1 MKKSKKIIISS
12 FLVLFIVITYFT
24 GVYFFSRY
32 TYPKTSINGQMT
44 ALKPLDEVFESN
56 RYEHLII
63 RDKDDVQYTI
73 HPRDLGFKSEWEKE
87 IIIDQKEYFW
97 PIQLFYNHDY
107 ENKLVREINK
117 DNLIKWIN
125 DSELVKGQVEPKEA
139 TLSFKD
145 HKYELVKEEE
155 GKKLDIT
162 KLVSS
167 IEKAYLNFDNQVI
180 LKEEYIKPQIYEED
194 LKEKLEALNKL
205 AAKKIVLVMSDGAET
220 TLDNY
225 EKFIDEKSFDVSR
238 EKVKEYVV
246 ELKNKYDNLRTER
259 EFKTFNG
266 ENIKVSGG
274 NFGIQINR
282 DKTTDAIYKTL
293 TTDAETRIPII
304 YTSKSIN
311 NGVIGNTYIEI
322 SLASQRMIFYK
333 NGEVVVDT
341 PVVTGLPNGRDNT
354 PRGVWEVWI
363 KNRDRYL
370 QGKNADGSDYK
381 SWVNY
386 WMQIDYTGVGI
397 HDAYWQSSFGGNRY
411 KYAGSHGCIN
421 TPYKAMKLI
430 YDNADMG
437 IPVIVY

>member
-1 MKKSKKIIISS
+1 MNKKKKIAIPAII
-12 FLVLFIVITYFT
+12 FLFIFITYFG

-32 TYPKTSINGQMT
+32 TYPKTTINGQNI
-44 ALKPLDEVFESN
+44 AFKPVNEIFESS
-56 RYEHLII
+56 RYEDLII
-63 RDKDDVQYTI
+63 LDKDDVSYRIQ
-73 HPRDLGFKSEWEKE
+73 PENLGFKSEWEKE
-87 IIIDQKEYFW
+87 IILDQKEYLW
-97 PIQLFYNHDY
+97 PIQIFTDHNY
-107 ENKLVREINK
+107 ENKLIREVNK
-117 DNLIKWIN
+117 ENLMKWLN
-125 DSELVKGQVEPKEA
+125 DTELIKGQVEPQDA

-145 HKYELVKEEE
+145 HKYELIKEVE
-155 GKKLDIT
+155 GKKLDIS
-162 KLVSS
+162 KLVDS
-167 IEKAYLNFDNQVI
+167 IEKAYLNFDNQIV
-180 LKEEYIKPQIYEED
+180 LREEYIKPQIYEED
-194 LKEKLEALNKL
+194 LKDKLIALNKL
-205 AAKKIVLVMSDGAET
+205 ADKKIVLVMSDGVET
-220 TLDNY
+220 TLDDY
-225 EKFIDEKSFDVSR
+225 EKFIDEKSFVVSKD
-238 EKVKEYVV
+238 KVKDYVI
-246 ELKNKYDNLRTER
+246 ELKNKYDNLRSER
-259 EFKTFNG
+259 DFKTFSG
-266 ENIKVSGG
+266 DNIKVSGG

-282 DKTTDAIYKTL
+282 DKTTEAIYNTL
-293 TTDAETRIPII
+293 TTESENKVPIV

-341 PVVTGLPNGRDNT
+341 PVVTGLPNGRYNT

-363 KNRDRYL
+363 KNKDRYL

-437 IPVIVY
+437 IPVVVY